1 MKQKKYLK
9 VKEIA
14 DMLGLSILTIY
25 EYIKRGEV
33 QAVKLGRN
41 YRVER
46 KEFEKFIKR
55 HSTGVPQ

>member
-9 VKEIA
+9 VKDIA
-14 DMLGLSILTIY
+14 DMLGLSILTVY

-33 QAVKLGRN
+33 QAIKLGRN

-46 KEFEKFIKR
+46 SEFDKFIKR
-55 HSTGVPQ
+55 HTT